1 MQQTETVFNFVENTN
16 KGNGLEVERR
26 DEDGGGWRKRNS
38 MLMAT
43 EDQENSDSK
52 VINHQIHTS
61 KKLFPKITPRTSLTN
76 SKWPMFVRA
85 CSRCCFPVV
94 F

>member
-1 MQQTETVFNFVENTN
+1 MICSRPETLSNFVENTN

-52 VINHQIHTS
+52 VINHQIHTN
-61 KKLFPKITPRTSLTN
+61 K
-76 SKWPMFVRA
+76 
-85 CSRCCFPVV
+85 
-94 F
+94 